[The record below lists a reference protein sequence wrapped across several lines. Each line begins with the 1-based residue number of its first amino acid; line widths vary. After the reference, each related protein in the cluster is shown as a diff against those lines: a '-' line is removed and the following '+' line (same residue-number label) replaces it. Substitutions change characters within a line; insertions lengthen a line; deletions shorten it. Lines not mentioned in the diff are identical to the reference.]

1 MFTIQPLSQW
11 DIPDESLIVGMFKG
25 NRKQQT
31 FYSKLNEQM
40 DNMLEH
46 YVQEGDI
53 RDDAQKV
60 TVIHTL
66 NQINPKRLYIV
77 GLGHRKQL
85 DLQTLR
91 KVFGTVF
98 KKIQEDERESVSI
111 VLESFV
117 PDHLSE
123 KVAAEVLAE
132 AKQMATYIFPHYKTG
147 NEQSKKRIDRIRV
160 LVSEDERDIQN
171 AITVGQAF
179 GIGANTARQL
189 VHMPGNLLNA
199 TELANFS
206 RKLAE
211 KYGFDIEILEKE
223 DMERLGM
230 GALLAVNQG
239 SVEPPKMIVLKYQG
253 KEKWEDVIGLV
264 GKGITFDTGGYS
276 LKTKDGIVGMKTD
289 MGGAASVLGA
299 METMGI
305 LKPRNNVVAV
315 IPATDNMISGSA
327 FKPDDVVTSF
337 SGKTIE
343 VRNTDAEGRLALAD
357 AIVYARHHRAERIID
372 VATLTGG
379 VVVALG
385 DWVTGAM
392 TNNIELYEKI
402 EEASRY
408 TGEPIWQLPYFDVY
422 RDQVRKS
429 EIADLNNSPGR
440 KAHPIMGG
448 AFLGEFAEQT
458 PWVHLDI
465 AGTAVSD
472 QPHELGPKGPTGVM
486 ARTLAKFV
494 IEEK

>member
-239 SVEPPKMIVLKYQG
+239 SVEPPK
-253 KEKWEDVIGLV
+253 
-264 GKGITFDTGGYS
+264 
-276 LKTKDGIVGMKTD
+276 
-289 MGGAASVLGA
+289 
-299 METMGI
+299 
-305 LKPRNNVVAV
+305 
-315 IPATDNMISGSA
+315 
-327 FKPDDVVTSF
+327 
-337 SGKTIE
+337 
-343 VRNTDAEGRLALAD
+343 
-357 AIVYARHHRAERIID
+357 
-372 VATLTGG
+372 
-379 VVVALG
+379 
-385 DWVTGAM
+385 
-392 TNNIELYEKI
+392 
-402 EEASRY
+402 
-408 TGEPIWQLPYFDVY
+408 
-422 RDQVRKS
+422 
-429 EIADLNNSPGR
+429 
-440 KAHPIMGG
+440 
-448 AFLGEFAEQT
+448 
-458 PWVHLDI
+458 
-465 AGTAVSD
+465 
-472 QPHELGPKGPTGVM
+472 
-486 ARTLAKFV
+486 
-494 IEEK
+494 